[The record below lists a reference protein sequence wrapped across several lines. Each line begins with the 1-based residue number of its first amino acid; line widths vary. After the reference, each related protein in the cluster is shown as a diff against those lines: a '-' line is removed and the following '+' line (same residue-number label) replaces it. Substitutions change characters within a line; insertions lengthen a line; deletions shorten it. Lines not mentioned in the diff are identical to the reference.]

1 MLKNKNCMVVKNKNY
16 VAKSIIAAIF
26 TAIMAIAAIFMPSPF
41 VDEASAAT
49 SSQPVM
55 IQAGHADFGPTLAG
69 GHWKIQIRDDTG
81 DDPVWRDP
89 ENVVFKLGSSSIIP
103 MPNDATYSFIGEK
116 PGTKLYVIPQTQ
128 NPNVPWLGWNT
139 QEGGVLNELDRGA
152 NLSLEGVSGPGKLH
166 VYLENGNNNPQQLWD
181 STKGYPQNSWIEANA
196 HTHVNWVFSKP
207 GIYHVKLTF
216 SGKLKN
222 GRAVSDTRVLNFA
235 VGDNTDPNAALG
247 SGAAAGAG
255 AGANSGENSQSEDSS
270 GDEEG
275 SEEGAEAGASGNGEN
290 AEGSES
296 GAKAGRHHKKAN
308 DSDDTVAIAQI
319 VMIIFVI
326 VTIVIIAFVLFAVAK
341 SKKARREAINQH
353 DSAQGDL
360 QDNLQ
365 DNLQPVSR
373 NVSQQQTTMPTQY
386 AQNQNSLSDLVNPVE
401 ETTVLPSVNSVNSAN
416 SVNSN
421 NLGQNNA

>member
-1 MLKNKNCMVVKNKNY
+1 MSNNKHY
-16 VAKSIIAAIF
+16 FATGIIASIC
-26 TAIMAIAAIFMPSPF
+26 TAIMLIATLLIPTPLMENAN
-41 VDEASAAT
+41 AAT
-49 SSQPVM
+49 SNQPVM

-69 GHWKIQIRDDTG
+69 GNWKIQIRDDTG

-103 MPNDATYSFIGEK
+103 MPNDATYNFIGEK

-128 NPNVPWLGWNT
+128 NPDVPWLGWNT

-222 GRAVSDTRVLNFA
+222 GRKVSDTRVLNFA
-235 VGDNTDPNAALG
+235 VGENTDPQAALG
-247 SGAAAGAG
+247 GGAG
-255 AGANSGENSQSEDSS
+255 GAGGASEDESQN
-270 GDEEG
+270 GGED
-275 SEEGAEAGASGNGEN
+275 AEDNGEDEN
-290 AEGSES
+290 AEQNNKNAENNES
-296 GAKAGRHHKKAN
+296 GVASNKKHRKAHKA
-308 DSDDTVAIAQI
+308 DDTVAIAQI
-319 VMIIFVI
+319 VMIVVVI
-326 VTIVIIAFVLFAVAK
+326 LTVVIIAFILFAVIK
-341 SKKARREAINQH
+341 SKKARLEAINQH
-353 DSAQGDL
+353 DGSHDGSHGGSK
-360 QDNLQ
+360 DNSQ
-365 DNLQPVSR
+365 NNPQNVSR
-373 NVSQQQTTMPTQY
+373 NVSQQQAVLPAQY

-401 ETTVLPSVNSVNSAN
+401 ETTVLPKTDLNTDLNK
-416 SVNSN
+416 
-421 NLGQNNA
+421 

>member
-1 MLKNKNCMVVKNKNY
+1 MLTKNKNY
-16 VAKSIIAAIF
+16 VATSIIAAIF
-26 TAIMAIAAIFMPSPF
+26 AAIMVIAAIFMPSPF
-41 VDEASAAT
+41 VSVANAAT
-49 SSQPVM
+49 SNQPVM

-89 ENVVFKLGSSSIIP
+89 ENVVFKLGSSSIIQ
-103 MPNDATYSFIGEK
+103 MPNDAAYNFIGEK

-128 NPNVPWLGWNT
+128 NPDVPWLGWNT

-152 NLSLEGVSGPGKLH
+152 KLSLEGVSGPGKLH

-181 STKGYPQNSWIEANA
+181 STKGYPQNSWIETNA

-247 SGAAAGAG
+247 AGAAAGAG
-255 AGANSGENSQSEDSS
+255 ANSGDEDSS
-270 GDEEG
+270 SNEEGDEEG
-275 SEEGAEAGASGNGEN
+275 SESGASDNGEN
-290 AEGSES
+290 AEDGES
-296 GAKAGRHHKKAN
+296 GAKAGRHHKKASS
-308 DSDDTVAIAQI
+308 SDDTVAIAQI

-326 VTIVIIAFVLFAVAK
+326 VTIVIIAFVMFAVAK
-341 SKKARREAINQH
+341 SKKARREAINKH
-353 DSAQGDL
+353 DSSRGDL
-360 QDNLQ
+360 QN
-365 DNLQPVSR
+365 VSR
-373 NVSQQQTTMPTQY
+373 NVSQQQATMPTQY

-401 ETTVLPSVNSVNSAN
+401 ETTVLPNVNSVNSVNPAN
-416 SVNSN
+416 FN

>member
-1 MLKNKNCMVVKNKNY
+1 MVVKNKNY
-16 VAKSIIAAIF
+16 VVKSVIAAIF

-41 VDEASAAT
+41 VGEASAAT

-222 GRAVSDTRVLNFA
+222 GKAVSDTRVLNFA

-255 AGANSGENSQSEDSS
+255 AGANSGDENSSS
-270 GDEEG
+270 DEEG
-275 SEEGAEAGASGNGEN
+275 SD
-290 AEGSES
+290 EGSES
-296 GAKAGRHHKKAN
+296 GASDNGENAEDGESGVKAGRHHKKAN

-326 VTIVIIAFVLFAVAK
+326 VTIVIIAFVMFAVAK

-353 DSAQGDL
+353 DSSRGDS
-360 QDNLQ
+360 QNNSQ
-365 DNLQPVSR
+365 NNSQPVSQPVSQNVSR
-373 NVSQQQTTMPTQY
+373 NVSQQQATMPTQY

-401 ETTVLPSVNSVNSAN
+401 ETTVLPSVNSVNS
-416 SVNSN
+416 VNSN

>member
-1 MLKNKNCMVVKNKNY
+1 MLKNKNYMLTKNKNY
-16 VAKSIIAAIF
+16 VATSIIAAIF
-26 TAIMAIAAIFMPSPF
+26 AAIMVIAAIFMPSPF
-41 VDEASAAT
+41 VSVANAT
-49 SSQPVM
+49 TSNQPVM

-69 GHWKIQIRDDTG
+69 GYWKIQIRDDTG

-103 MPNDATYSFIGEK
+103 MPNDAAYNFIGEK

-152 NLSLEGVSGPGKLH
+152 KLSLEGVSGPGKLH

-181 STKGYPQNSWIEANA
+181 STKGYPQNSWIETNA

-247 SGAAAGAG
+247 AGAAAGAG
-255 AGANSGENSQSEDSS
+255 AGANSGDEDSS
-270 GDEEG
+270 NDEEGGEEG
-275 SEEGAEAGASGNGEN
+275 SESGASDNGEN
-290 AEGSES
+290 AEDGES
-296 GAKAGRHHKKAN
+296 GAKAGRHHKKASS
-308 DSDDTVAIAQI
+308 SDDTVVIAQI

-326 VTIVIIAFVLFAVAK
+326 VTIVIIAFVMFAVAK

-353 DSAQGDL
+353 DSSRGDSRG
-360 QDNLQ
+360 DS
-365 DNLQPVSR
+365 QPISQNVSRDVSR
-373 NVSQQQTTMPTQY
+373 NVSQQQATMPTQY

-401 ETTVLPSVNSVNSAN
+401 ETTVLPSANFANSA
-416 SVNSN
+416 NSN